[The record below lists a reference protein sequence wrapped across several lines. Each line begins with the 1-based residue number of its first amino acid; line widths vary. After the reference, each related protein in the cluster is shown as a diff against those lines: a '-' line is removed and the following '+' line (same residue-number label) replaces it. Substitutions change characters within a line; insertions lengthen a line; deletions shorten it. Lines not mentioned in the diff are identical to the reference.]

1 MQLGAV
7 TYNVLKD
14 MDVDTII
21 KTLEAAGFTAVELRT
36 EHKHGVEPSI
46 SAEERQKVKAK
57 FAASKVKLV
66 SLGSTCEFH
75 SPQAEE
81 RRKQV
86 GIGKQFVD
94 LAHDTGAWGVKVRPN
109 GFPKELP
116 KETTVGNIAACLR
129 ELGDYGKGM
138 GVEIWMEVHGR
149 ETSLPEAAAAIMKAT
164 RHPNVGVCWNS
175 NDTDVVNGSVRPS
188 YEMLKPWIKSCHIN
202 ELANGYPYRELFSLM
217 RQSGYDRWTLMECGE
232 SKEPA
237 RFLKYYRALWTELWR
252 A

>member
-14 MDVDTII
+14 LDVETII

-36 EHKHGVEPSI
+36 EHKHGVEPSLGP
-46 SAEERQKVKAK
+46 EERQKVKAR
-57 FAASKVKLV
+57 FAASKVRLV

-81 RRKQV
+81 RQRQV

-94 LAHDTGAWGVKVRPN
+94 LAHDVGAYGVKVRPN

-116 KETTVGNIAACLR
+116 REKTVENIAAGLR
-129 ELGDYGKGM
+129 ELGDYGKGR

-149 ETSLPEAAAAIMKAT
+149 DTQEPTAAAAIMKAT
-164 RHPNVGVCWNS
+164 NHPNVGACWNS
-175 NDTDVVNGSVRPS
+175 NEPDVVNGSVRQNFD
-188 YEMLKPWIKSCHIN
+188 LLRPWIKSCHIN
-202 ELANGYPYRELFSLM
+202 ELVSGYPYRELFSLM
-217 RQSGYDRWTLMECGE
+217 RKTKYDRWTLMECQE

-237 RFLKYYRALWTELWR
+237 RFLKYYKALWTELWR